1 MRMGERTG
9 EYDDNNYNGGR
20 TTCKGENEEYEDNN
34 EYGGITTTMGD
45 NGYNGEITTT
55 MGVKREWW
63 NMGEKLDDPLKF
75 RHHFFFDPPKISSS
89 LCEISSSL
97 FLRFDPPKKKIFV
110 ITFRNFVI
118 TFSQILTPPQ

>member
-75 RHHFFFDPPKISSS
+75 RHHFFFDPPLKFRHHFVKFRHHFFSDFDPPQKKFSSS
-89 LCEISSSL
+89 LFEISSSL
-97 FLRFDPPKKKIFV
+97 FLRF
-110 ITFRNFVI
+110 
-118 TFSQILTPPQ
+118 